1 MPNSVLLA
9 SAMTGRPGQG
19 GSSQIDID
27 AGREGVQLP
36 FEVIRRV
43 VWDAPKKELRGLE
56 QLWLYAR
63 GVVLSPG
70 DFLPRHINVKWG
82 RSDVARAWLKL
93 DAVRERPR
101 SSGLH
106 TIATPEEVPA

>member
-1 MPNSVLLA
+1 MPNSVLVA
-9 SAMTGRPGQG
+9 SAMTGRPGQS
-19 GSSQIDID
+19 GSSPIDID

-36 FEVIRRV
+36 FDVIRRV

-63 GVVLSPG
+63 GVVHTPG

-93 DAVRERPR
+93 DAARRESRLADLAAVTAE
-101 SSGLH
+101 G
-106 TIATPEEVPA
+106 AAV